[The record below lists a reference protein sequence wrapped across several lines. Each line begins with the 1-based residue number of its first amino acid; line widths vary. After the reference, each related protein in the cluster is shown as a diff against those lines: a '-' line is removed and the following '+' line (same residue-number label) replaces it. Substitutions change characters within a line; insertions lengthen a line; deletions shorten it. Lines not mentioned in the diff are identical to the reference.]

1 MKRQLTCLIAVLAV
15 LSAGCGISST
25 GPVRA
30 GVPASG
36 LREPGS
42 ATPYAQLYFV
52 SPYGIQPVT
61 REVDAPATPQ
71 QALDLLLKGPDAA
84 ERARGLITEVPPL
97 HGRLVAQAADG
108 AVDLH
113 LPVPVADMTGG
124 GGLGLSQIICTAAN
138 ARAAGGKQPPDVD
151 VRVYEE
157 GYGTPWTVRCNAAG
171 NVVPVPPE
179 PAPSQGARR

>member
-1 MKRQLTCLIAVLAV
+1 MKRQLTRLIAFLGV
-15 LSAGCGISST
+15 LSTGCGIGST

-30 GVPASG
+30 GGPASG

-42 ATPYAQLYFV
+42 ATHYAQLYFV
-52 SPYGIQPVT
+52 SSYGIQPAS
-61 REVDAPATPQ
+61 REVDTPATPQ

-84 ERARGLITEVPPL
+84 ERARGLITEVPL
-97 HGRLVAQAADG
+97 MDGRLVAQAADG

-113 LPVPVADMTGG
+113 LPVPVANMTGG

-138 ARAAGGKQPPDVD
+138 AQAADGKQLSDVD

-157 GYGTPWTVRCNAAG
+157 GFGTPWTIRCNEAG
-171 NVVPVPPE
+171 NVVPVPE
-179 PAPSQGARR
+179 PATSQGATR

>member
-1 MKRQLTCLIAVLAV
+1 MKRQLICLLVVLGV
-15 LSAGCGISST
+15 LSAGCGIGST

-30 GVPASG
+30 GGPASG

-52 SPYGIQPVT
+52 SPYGIQAVT
-61 REVDAPATPQ
+61 REVQTSATPQ

-84 ERARGLITEVPPL
+84 ESARGLITEVPPL
-97 HGRLVAQAADG
+97 HGRLIAQAADG

-113 LPVPVADMTGG
+113 LPVPVANMTSG

-138 ARAAGGKQPPDVD
+138 AQAADGKQPPDVD

-157 GYGTPWTVRCNAAG
+157 GYATPWTVRCNPAG
-171 NVVPVPPE
+171 NVVPVPE
-179 PAPSQGARR
+179 PTPSRGATR